1 MSLLAQNMIPIGGS
15 GGEEASALV
24 SYDEYWIAGGIFQQ
38 TLLGNPSRG
47 QFDIWLHQYDSV
59 GTLQW
64 EYYIGSQRNDNLG
77 AIAIQENTGD
87 WYTTG
92 DFSDSLYLG
101 VDTILYSNNNTLFV
115 TKHNQAGQLL
125 WAKKIASNNL
135 IRVEDIV
142 VDKQGNSYLTGSF
155 RDSLQADTVTL
166 VHNGIDDAVFLLKL
180 DQNGKTVWGAQSRLA
195 TNAIGKAI
203 AIGEAQAVYLTGDFS
218 SFLSLVGDTL
228 LSGWVDPDIFL
239 AKLDSNGNWL
249 WQRQYMGS
257 YPDRATALVYG
268 QGKLYLGGSFEGV
281 LTLDDNQPLVTANRA
296 YDAFIAQMD
305 TVGNVIWSQQTLSEN
320 NCFLE
325 DLVWQAD
332 QLVAVGSFEERFV
345 WSNLAA
351 TTIDQVDG
359 FQLVLSTDGQQAAL
373 QTFSGGGNDIAKAC
387 AISRTQKV
395 GVVGSFQ
402 QQLDIGTNMS
412 LSAQGFSDGFLYWQA
427 PQDLTVSVLQ
437 PTLLMEEIRIFP
449 NPTTQLI
456 YLESTLELVEWKLYT
471 TNGTQ
476 ILQGQTQI
484 VNLQDIPRGIYY
496 IMISTTTKK
505 QIFKIIKQD

>member
-1 MSLLAQNMIPIGGS
+1 
-15 GGEEASALV
+15 
-24 SYDEYWIAGGIFQQ
+24 
-38 TLLGNPSRG
+38 
-47 QFDIWLHQYDSV
+47 
-59 GTLQW
+59 
-64 EYYIGSQRNDNLG
+64 
-77 AIAIQENTGD
+77 
-87 WYTTG
+87 
-92 DFSDSLYLG
+92 
-101 VDTILYSNNNTLFV
+101 
-115 TKHNQAGQLL
+115 
-125 WAKKIASNNL
+125 
-135 IRVEDIV
+135 
-142 VDKQGNSYLTGSF
+142 
-155 RDSLQADTVTL
+155 
-166 VHNGIDDAVFLLKL
+166 LKL
-180 DQNGKTVWGAQSRLA
+180 DENGKTVWGAQSRLA